1 MRRWIHRLLPA
12 GLALL
17 LAAPLPAQ
25 NVRSDFR
32 AATDSVKVL
41 LQERM
46 HANVALEVNQI
57 LKRDKVLDFYF
68 NRELGSFSWSTEDV
82 AWLQRTLRSL
92 FPDGYKD
99 YSLGRIYA
107 YRTPLEGL
115 ATPRLGNDGKPVA
128 YELSSPE
135 AAAQE
140 SFVRQVGG
148 QRFRRGMSGRTLA
161 VWQSHGRYYN
171 EQEGRWM
178 WQRAPLHRTVEDLYT
193 QSYVLPFLIPML
205 ENAGAYVLTPRE
217 RDTQVMEV
225 ICDNDPAFP
234 GARDGLLRRAGR
246 YRETGSWSAAG
257 EGFADA
263 KREYAVDDNPFVM
276 GTARQA
282 AAGGSNVPTATAR
295 WTPDIPERG
304 RYAVYVS
311 YKTVPGSTGAA
322 HYTVRHF
329 GGTTEF
335 SVDQRVGG
343 GTWIYLGTFEF
354 DAGTDGWVELDNAVP
369 AGAQPGSGDTV
380 TADGCKFGGGM
391 GRIARGG
398 QLSGLPAYT
407 EASLYWTRWAG
418 IDASYTEKWD
428 GDYTK
433 DLAGHGTW
441 ATMMKKERGVPFD
454 LTLAVHSD
462 AGATQNDSIVGT
474 LAIYTLLNE
483 NSSRLPDGRSRALA
497 RSMSDLVQTQL
508 VQDIRAGFEPE
519 WSRRELWDRSYSE
532 SRTTPAPGMIIEML
546 SHQNFADMK
555 YGLDP
560 SFRFAVSLA
569 IYKGLLKF
577 MSNMYEVPYEVQP
590 LPVRTFSVRFATGA
604 DGRPDRSRA
613 VLQWRQTPDPLE
625 PTATAKGFILQT
637 RIDDRAFDEGR
648 ILTDYSAH
656 DGLYSFEVPV
666 TPGHIYSFRILAWN
680 DGGRSFPS
688 ETLAIG
694 SPAGD
699 ARDLLIVNNFYRI
712 SAPTWFDTPVV
723 AGFDAATDSGVPYLE
738 DISYTGENYQLRRDL
753 PWVDD
758 DNAGF
763 GASYTDHAGEKVAG
777 NTFDY
782 VYVHGKAA
790 LAAGWAFCSAGS
802 EAWAE
807 NPALDAG
814 CAAADLICGKQ
825 VTTRIGRGAVP
836 NRFQVFPAPLRSAI
850 SAFTAGGGNLL
861 ISGSYIGTDVWDRI
875 YPIEIDKEDRDARIR
890 FVENTLGYTWRSNYA
905 GRSGL
910 VYPVGTTYAGAPE
923 LRFSNTL
930 NPEIYS
936 AENVNGLVPAAS
948 TARTTLRYRGSD
960 VSAAVF
966 YDAGSYKVASFGFPL
981 ETLRSPDALAALMAS
996 TLSLF

>member
-1 MRRWIHRLLPA
+1 MLHRMLTA
-12 GLALL
+12 GVALL

-25 NVRSDFR
+25 NVRADFR
-32 AATDSVKVL
+32 AATDSLKVL
-41 LQERM
+41 MQERM
-46 HANVALEVNQI
+46 HANAELGVNQI
-57 LKRDKVLDFYF
+57 LKRGDELDFYF
-68 NRELGSFSWSTEDV
+68 NRELGSYSWSPADV
-82 AWLQRTLRSL
+82 SWLRRTLRSL
-92 FPDGYKD
+92 FPDEYKN
-99 YSLGRIYA
+99 YTLGRIYS
-107 YRTPLEGL
+107 YRTPVEGL

-128 YELSSPE
+128 YELSSPD
-135 AAAQE
+135 AAKE
-140 SFVRQVGG
+140 GFVKEVGG

-171 EQEGRWM
+171 EEEGRWM
-178 WQRAPLHRTVEDLYT
+178 WQRAPLHRTVEDMYT

-205 ENAGAYVLTPRE
+205 ENAGAYVMTPRE
-217 RDTQVMEV
+217 RDTQVREV
-225 ICDNDPAFP
+225 ICDNDPSFQ
-234 GARDGLLRRAGR
+234 GAREGLLRRVGR
-246 YRETGSWSAAG
+246 YTEKGSWSSAG

-263 KREYAVDDNPFVM
+263 KREYSLDDNPFVM
-276 GTARQA
+276 GTARRA
-282 AAGGSNVPTATAR
+282 ATISSNVPTASAR
-295 WTPDIPERG
+295 WTPNFLERG

-311 YKTVPGSTGAA
+311 YKTLPGSTECA
-322 HYTVRHF
+322 HYTVRHM

-335 SVDQRVGG
+335 SVNQQVGG

-354 DAGTDGWVELDNAVP
+354 DAGADGWVEVDNAVP
-369 AGAQPGSGDTV
+369 AGEQPGSGDTV

-398 QLSGLPAYT
+398 QLSGLPAYA

-441 ATMMKKERGVPFD
+441 ATMIKKELGVPFD
-454 LTLAVHSD
+454 LSLAVHSD
-462 AGATQNDSIVGT
+462 AGASQNDSIVGT

-483 NSSRLPDGRSRALA
+483 NSSKLPDGRSRALA
-497 RSMSDLVQTQL
+497 RSMSDFVQTQL
-508 VQDIRAGFEPE
+508 VGDVRAEFEPE

-532 SRTTPAPGMIIEML
+532 SRTTSVPGMIIEML

-560 SFRFAVSLA
+560 TFRFTVSRA

-577 MSNMYEVPYEVQP
+577 MSTMYEVPYEVQP
-590 LPVRTFSVRFATGA
+590 LPVRTFSVRFATAA
-604 DGRPDRSRA
+604 DGRPDRSHA
-613 VLQWRQTPDPLE
+613 VLQWRQTPDALE
-625 PTATAKGFILQT
+625 PTAVAKGFLLQT
-637 RIDDRAFDEGR
+637 RIDDRAFDEPR
-648 ILTDYSAH
+648 ILSDYSSI
-656 DGLYSFEVPV
+656 DGLYSCTVPIE
-666 TPGHIYSFRILAWN
+666 PGHIYSFRILAWN

-712 SAPTWFDTPVV
+712 SAPTWFDTPSI
-723 AGFDAATDSGVPYLE
+723 AGFDAATDSGVPYME
-738 DISYTGENYQLRRDL
+738 DISYIGENYQLRREL

-763 GASYTDHAGEKVAG
+763 GASYTDRAGEKVAG
-777 NTFDY
+777 NTLDF
-782 VYVHGKAA
+782 VYVHGRAA

-807 NPALDAG
+807 NPALSDG
-814 CAAADLICGKQ
+814 CAAADLVCGKQ
-825 VTTRIGRGAVP
+825 VTTMVGRGAVP
-836 NRFQVFPAPLRSAI
+836 NRYQVFPAALRNAI
-850 SAFTAGGGNLL
+850 STYTASGGNIL

-875 YPIEIDKEDRDARIR
+875 YPIEIDEAERNAQIS
-890 FVENTLGYTWRSNYA
+890 FVQSTLGYTWRSNYA

-910 VYPVGTTYAGAPE
+910 VYPVGATFAGAPE

-930 NPEIYS
+930 NEQIYS

-948 TARTTLRYRGSD
+948 SARTTLRYRGSD
-960 VSAAVF
+960 VSAAVLF
-966 YDAGSYKVASFGFPL
+966 DAGSYKVASFGFPL
-981 ETLRSPDALAALMAS
+981 ETLYDPAALASLMAK